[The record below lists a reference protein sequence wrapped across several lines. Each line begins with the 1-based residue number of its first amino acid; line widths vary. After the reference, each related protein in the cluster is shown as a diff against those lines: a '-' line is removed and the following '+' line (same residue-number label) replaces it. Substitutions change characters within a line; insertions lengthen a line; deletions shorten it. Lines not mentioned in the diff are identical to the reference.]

1 MKKMTKRNLMRAL
14 AFLMAVVMV
23 ATSGAFSSGGWLRAT
38 GIIEEEEA
46 GVDAPVEE
54 ISEEEPA
61 EEESE
66 EETEEEPA

>member
-38 GIIEEEEA
+38 GIIEESAEVEA
-46 GVDAPVEE
+46 PAEE
-54 ISEEEPA
+54 IAEVSEEEP
-61 EEESE
+61 
-66 EETEEEPA
+66 